1 VSYWFG
7 IIATYALTKR
17 YTGALELGKISSF
30 YLKIGCASLIAVAS
44 VAFAVQQLDPQG
56 NVLTLVGVL
65 LSTSLIYILVARAM
79 KIAEVGQTIKVL
91 LRR

>member
-1 VSYWFG
+1 MTGVQ
-7 IIATYALTKR
+7 TCALPICF
-17 YTGALELGKISSF
+17 TGALELGKISYF
-30 YLKIGCASLIAVAS
+30 YLKIGFASLFAVAS

-56 NVLTLVGVL
+56 NVLTLFGVL
-65 LSTSLIYILVARAM
+65 ISTSLIYIFVARAM